1 MVKKSVLIFLLV
13 LSGISGWGKQI
24 PLQDARHV
32 AINFYYE
39 RINQYHP
46 TDLLEI
52 KILEVFTTSFQNQP
66 LYYIFNLQNKGFVI
80 VSADDAVIPVLGYSL
95 KGNYSYENTPPQFVS
110 WMKQYEKQIWHAI
123 VISAQPSPQT
133 KKEWDHLLMVD
144 HSSLVPLKNQPSVEP
159 LITSKWNQNTF
170 YNEMC
175 PLASGGPGGHAYAGC
190 VPTAMG
196 QIMYYYRW
204 PDHGTGSYSYEDP
217 PFGTLHANFDSTWY
231 QWNNMNNSISSSN
244 HGIAELLYHLGV
256 SCDLV
261 YGAGGSGMYNHKAA
275 FSLKTYF
282 KYSSQTQY
290 VFRDSTNL
298 NWDSLIIAHLD
309 RKMPL
314 YYAGWSTPDT
324 IGHAF
329 VCDGYQD
336 TIYFHFNWGWAGSDD
351 GYFYLDNLT
360 PGGNNF
366 NLAQELI
373 INIYPDTLHYTYPA
387 YCSGNTALN
396 FREGSFEDGSGP
408 LENYY
413 TDASCSWLIDPQ
425 TNDDSIF
432 QIILT
437 FSRFQ
442 ISPVD
447 TVKIYAGPTTNS
459 PLLKSY
465 SGNSIPLADTLAGNK
480 MLVTFSANGGPAD
493 PGWFV
498 TYSSA
503 SPVWCNSTKTITAD
517 TAEISDGSLHFNYH
531 DKTNCKWKITPQHQN
546 GRPLT
551 LYFKSFDTE
560 SDNDVLEIY
569 DLADA
574 DPSHY
579 LAKISGSYMAP
590 DLPDSVTS
598 PSGTM
603 FLIFTS
609 NGSITGKGWEAYYPE
624 RKNLGINNDA
634 DIPALRIFPNPTS
647 GEVNI
652 YFPIEQLEPV
662 AITLISVEGYTL
674 FSETNTSGA
683 GGYTK
688 SIDISN
694 YPKGIYLLQIRTEKC
709 LTLKKL
715 IIN

>member
-1 MVKKSVLIFLLV
+1 MVKKSTLIFFLFLC
-13 LSGISGWGKQI
+13 GISGWGKQV
-24 PLQDARHV
+24 PLQDARQV

-46 TDLLEI
+46 TDLSEI
-52 KILEVFTTSFQNQP
+52 QILETFTTSFLNNP
-66 LYYIFNLQNKGFVI
+66 LYYIFNLQKKGFVI
-80 VSADDAVIPVLGYSL
+80 VSADDAVIPVLGYSWA
-95 KGNYSYENTPPQFVS
+95 GNYSDENTPPQFVS
-110 WMKQYEKQIWHAI
+110 WMKQYENQIRYAI
-123 VISAQPSPQT
+123 GINAQPSPQT
-133 KKEWDHLLMVD
+133 QKEWDHLQTFD
-144 HSSLVPLKNQPSVEP
+144 HSSLVPFKNQHSVEP
-159 LITSKWNQNTF
+159 LITSNWNQNTF

-175 PLASGGPGGHAYAGC
+175 PLATGGPGGHAYAGC

-231 QWNNMNNSISSSN
+231 QWNNMTNSINSSN
-244 HGIAELLYHLGV
+244 HGIAELLYQLGV

-261 YGAGGSGMYNHKAA
+261 YGAGGSGMFNHKAA
-275 FSLKTYF
+275 YSLKTYF
-282 KYSSQTQY
+282 KYSPQTQY

-336 TIYFHFNWGWAGSDD
+336 TTYFHFNWGWAGSDD

-373 INIYPDTLHYTYPA
+373 VNIYPDTLHYNYPA
-387 YCSGNTALN
+387 YCTGNTTLN

-408 LENYY
+408 LENYHS
-413 TDASCSWLIDPQ
+413 DASCSWLIDPQ
-425 TNDDSIF
+425 TNEDSIF

-447 TVKIYAGPTTNS
+447 SVKIYTGSTTNS

-480 MLVTFSANGGPAD
+480 MLITFSANGGPVA

-503 SPVWCNSTKTITAD
+503 SPVWCNPLTTITAD
-517 TAEISDGSLHFNYH
+517 TAEISDGSLHFTYYN
-531 DKTNCKWKITPQHQN
+531 KTNCKWRITPQHQD

-551 LYFKSFDTE
+551 LYFTSFDTE
-560 SDNDVLEIY
+560 RDNDVLEIH

-574 DPSHY
+574 NPAHY
-579 LAKISGSYMAP
+579 LAKISGSYEAP

-609 NGSITGKGWEAYYPE
+609 NGSITGKGWEVYYPQ
-624 RKNLGINNDA
+624 RKNLGINDDA
-634 DIPALRIFPNPTS
+634 DIRALRIFPNPTS

-652 YFPIEQLEPV
+652 SFFNEQPEPV
-662 AITLISVEGYTL
+662 TITLISVQGNTL
-674 FSETNTSGA
+674 FSETNKSGT
-683 GGYTK
+683 GRYTK

-709 LTLKKL
+709 LTLQKL